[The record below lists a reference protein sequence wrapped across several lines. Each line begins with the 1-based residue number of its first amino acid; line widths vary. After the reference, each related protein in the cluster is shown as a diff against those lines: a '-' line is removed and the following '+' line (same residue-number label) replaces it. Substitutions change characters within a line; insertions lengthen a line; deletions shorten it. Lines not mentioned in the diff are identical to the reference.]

1 MHVPSLGSMKLNKFQ
16 LFNNA
21 YVEVEV
27 IGSQL
32 QQNVE
37 ESKNMIIRREVEK
50 TTKKEDNLGNKKRWW
65 TLFQNQKKDQKRR
78 QNLIK

>member
-1 MHVPSLGSMKLNKFQ
+1 MKLNKFQ

-50 TTKKEDNLGNKKRWW
+50 TTKKEDNLGNKKR
-65 TLFQNQKKDQKRR
+65 
-78 QNLIK
+78 

>member
-1 MHVPSLGSMKLNKFQ
+1 MKLNKFQ

-65 TLFQNQKKDQKRR
+65 PQFQNQKKDQKRR
-78 QNLIK
+78 QFLIK